1 MKTKKIHN
9 IESTGF
15 KTPSGYFDSL
25 EKNILDKIDIE
36 NTSSIPKKT
45 GFEVPDSYFNNL
57 EDTIAEKVAG
67 NKQVKIISLF
77 STKNLIYASSIAAT
91 IIILISLSIFR
102 TQPSF
107 DNLETETVENYIISE
122 SISSYEIAS
131 LLNDDELNEDEFV
144 DLNLENE
151 NIEAYLLNNIDIEDL
166 MIE

>member
-1 MKTKKIHN
+1 MKTNKIHN

-36 NTSSIPKKT
+36 NTSLPKKA
-45 GFEVPDSYFNNL
+45 GFDVPDSYLNNI
-57 EDTIAEKVAG
+57 EDTISEKVFG
-67 NKQVKIISLF
+67 KKKIQVVSIF
-77 STKNLIYASSIAAT
+77 STKNFIYTSSIAAA
-91 IIILISLSIFR
+91 IILLISLSIFK

-107 DNLETETVENYIISE
+107 GNLDTESVKNYIISE
-122 SISSYEIAS
+122 SISPYEIGS
-131 LLNDDELNEDEFV
+131 LLNDDELNEKEFV

-151 NIEAYLLNNIDIEDL
+151 SIEAYLLNNFDIEDL